1 MKQLLVLLASI
12 ILGIGIVS
20 ALLIDD
26 DSVFN
31 SMKGLWQK
39 EIEVRDMRNS
49 YETISSH
56 VCGFTATI
64 DNNRTA

>member
-1 MKQLLVLLASI
+1 MKQLIVLLASI

-49 YETISSH
+49 YEPISSH
-56 VCGFTATI
+56 VCGFAATI

>member
-1 MKQLLVLLASI
+1 MKQLIVLLASI

-56 VCGFTATI
+56 VCGFAATI